1 MKKHK
6 ETKTYFVYGMHT
18 VMAVLTYQPYRA
30 KKLFITRKQD
40 SDALISLA
48 IQNHIDFE
56 QVERNELEHRFLVS
70 SDAQGVVL
78 VCAGFDYVSLESI
91 LAKNPH
97 KILLL
102 DSWQDSVNVGRAARA
117 SLAFGADAII
127 MCKDR
132 SVAINAHAEKA
143 AVGALS
149 QIPVSRVT
157 NLSSAIDI
165 LKKHNFF
172 IYGAAQEGDIL
183 LHKCDFANKTAI
195 VVGQEGN
202 GLRSLTKKQCDV
214 LVSIQSQNI
223 CLNAADSAMIF
234 LYQLTI
240 Q

>member
-6 ETKTYFVYGMHT
+6 ETKTYFVYGIHT
-18 VMAVLTYQPYRA
+18 VKAVLNYQPYRA

-40 SDALISLA
+40 SEDLISLA
-48 IQNHIDFE
+48 LSNHIDFE
-56 QVERNELEHRFLVS
+56 QIERNELEHRFGVF
-70 SDAQGVVL
+70 SDAQGIVL
-78 VCAGFDYVSLESI
+78 TCSSFDYTSLENMLS
-91 LAKNPH
+91 KNP
-97 KILLL
+97 KKLLLL

-117 SLAFGADAII
+117 SLAFGVDAII

-132 SVAINAHAEKA
+132 SVAVNAHAEKA

-149 QIPVSRVT
+149 RIPIIRVT
-157 NLSSAIDI
+157 NLSSAIEI
-165 LKKHNFF
+165 LKKNNFF
-172 IYGAAQEGDIL
+172 IYGASEEGKVL
-183 LHKCDFANKTAI
+183 LDKCDFADKTAI
-195 VVGQEGN
+195 VIGQEGD

-214 LVSIQSQNI
+214 LVRIKSENI